1 MNQISENI
9 NGGMAAVLGM
19 DSKLIIELLKE
30 IKGVV
35 EAVNFNEPKQT
46 VIAGEKQALENA
58 SKLLKEKGARR
69 VVILEVSGP
78 FHSSL
83 MKPAAEKLLV
93 AITEIDKA
101 KAKGIFH
108 KNTAS
113 RKISRLTK
121 LVNSME

>member
-1 MNQISENI
+1 MANI
-9 NGGMAAVLGM
+9 KSAKKRILVTRTQTIRNKSIKSKVKTDVKKVL
-19 DSKLIIELLKE
+19 SA
-30 IKGVV
+30 V
-35 EAVNFNEPKQT
+35 EANDK
-46 VIAGEKQALENA
+46 AA
-58 SKLLKEKGARR
+58 
-69 VVILEVSGP
+69 
-78 FHSSL
+78 
-83 MKPAAEKLLV
+83 AAEKLLV